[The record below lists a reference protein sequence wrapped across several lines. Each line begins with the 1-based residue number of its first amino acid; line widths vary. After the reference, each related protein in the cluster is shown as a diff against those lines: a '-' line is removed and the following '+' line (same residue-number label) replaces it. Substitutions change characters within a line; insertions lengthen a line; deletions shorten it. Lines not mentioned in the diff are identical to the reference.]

1 MKTYVAYIL
10 AYSLS
15 ILGSWVYAC
24 DLTESHSELQ
34 ACIHKAYQGPVS
46 TWPAPTID
54 EGVQWEE
61 LSALPEFAPSPQDNP
76 TTAAKVQLGQ
86 QLFFDPVLSL
96 NKDIS
101 CASCHQ
107 PELGFADGARVSTGH
122 LQRKG
127 RRNSPSVA
135 MSGFTHAPFW
145 DGRTASLEEQ
155 SLKPITDSVEMAFSV
170 DELVLRLQASSD
182 YQYKFHNAFSKP
194 ASAQTIAQAL
204 AAYQRTLLPRERP
217 FEQFMRGNREA
228 LNAKQL
234 HGLHIFRSKGRC
246 MNCHNG
252 VALSDDQF
260 HNLGLTYYGRQY
272 EDLGR
277 YEVTEHASDVGR
289 FRTPSLR
296 LVGQTGPWM
305 HNGLFPHLW
314 GVINM
319 YNAGMPQNKPKADEL
334 GDTLFPVTSPLLK
347 PLGLTDI
354 EKDNLEAFLRSL

>member
-1 MKTYVAYIL
+1 MKTYVTSIL
-10 AYSLS
+10 ACSLS
-15 ILGSWVYAC
+15 ILSSWAYAC
-24 DLTESHSELQ
+24 DLTESHSQLH
-34 ACIHKAYQGPVS
+34 ACIQKAYQGPVS

-54 EGVQWEE
+54 AGVQWQE
-61 LSALPEFAPSPQDNP
+61 LSALPDIAPAPQNNP
-76 TTAAKVQLGQ
+76 VTEAKIQLGK
-86 QLFFDPVLSL
+86 QLFFDPLLSR
-96 NKDIS
+96 NQDVA

-107 PELGFADGARVSTGH
+107 PELGFSDGASVSTGH
-122 LQRKG
+122 MQRTG
-127 RRNSPSVA
+127 RRNSPSIV
-135 MSGFTHAPFW
+135 MSGFTHKPFW
-145 DGRTASLEEQ
+145 DGRTTSLEEQ
-155 SLKPITDSVEMAFSV
+155 SLKPIEDPVEMGFSI
-170 DELVLRLQASSD
+170 DQLVLRLQTSMT
-182 YQYKFHNAFSKP
+182 YKTQFAAAFAAP
-194 ASAQTIAQAL
+194 ISAQTIAQAL
-204 AAYQRTLLPRERP
+204 ASYQRSVLPHATA

-234 HGLHIFRSKGRC
+234 HGLHIFRTKGRC

-277 YEVTEHASDVGR
+277 YEVTENAADVGR

-319 YNAGMPQNKPKADEL
+319 YNAGMPQNKPRADQL
-334 GDTLFPVTSPLLK
+334 DDPLFPITSPLIK
-347 PLGLTDI
+347 PLGLT
-354 EKDNLEAFLRSL
+354 ELERENLEAFLRSL